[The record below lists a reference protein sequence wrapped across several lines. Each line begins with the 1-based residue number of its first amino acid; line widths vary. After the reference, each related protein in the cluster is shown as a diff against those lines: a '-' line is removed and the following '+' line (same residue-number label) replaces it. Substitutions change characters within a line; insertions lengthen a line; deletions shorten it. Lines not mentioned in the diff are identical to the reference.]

1 MYPPPLS
8 TTLLNDSEGRHGD
21 LLVSMSI
28 EKIDGR
34 RFQNGFMITLIL
46 KNEGPESYS
55 QDLRQPVFDI
65 YIYNADGILVTDWS
79 SCYEMLDL
87 PIPIHLRRGEVF
99 TEIKS
104 WEANALDL
112 RDGTVKPLP
121 PGHYYLKGVCP
132 GRPLIKT
139 GLISVDIV

>member
-1 MYPPPLS
+1 MKHNVDFNVV
-8 TTLLNDSEGRHGD
+8 LLLFFGLGAR
-21 LLVSMSI
+21 
-28 EKIDGR
+28 
-34 RFQNGFMITLIL
+34 
-46 KNEGPESYS
+46 
-55 QDLRQPVFDI
+55 
-65 YIYNADGILVTDWS
+65 

-87 PIPIHLRRGEVF
+87 PIPIHLKREEEF

-121 PGHYYLKGVCP
+121 PGRYYLKGVWL